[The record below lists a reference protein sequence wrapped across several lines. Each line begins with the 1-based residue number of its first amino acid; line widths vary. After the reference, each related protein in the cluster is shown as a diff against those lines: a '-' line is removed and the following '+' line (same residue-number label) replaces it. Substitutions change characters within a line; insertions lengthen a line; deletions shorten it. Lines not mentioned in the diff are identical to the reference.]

1 MVPSFSFYP
10 EGGGFH
16 GTKGEKKMHS
26 PLKFQWSFPS
36 CIVKLS
42 KILGKGVL
50 IFVSFWL
57 QHILYEKHAK
67 KPNEIKVALVLHW
80 LLNEI

>member
-1 MVPSFSFYP
+1 V
-10 EGGGFH
+10 
-16 GTKGEKKMHS
+16 
-26 PLKFQWSFPS
+26 
-36 CIVKLS
+36 
-42 KILGKGVL
+42 VL

-67 KPNEIKVALVLHW
+67 KHQKKYNKIKVALILHR